1 MKALTIRGVADS
13 TAAAGAQLP
22 GGRASQDVIK
32 PDSLLDMLE

>member
-22 GGRASQDVIK
+22 RRAGFTDVIK